1 MGGTLRIAFNIWS
14 YIASFVCIR
23 VYVCLCDSVCMFV
36 LSLFFALER
45 DDWMSFLPSNLM
57 RETSPNP
64 EALIVE
70 NLIDMNADLTES
82 I

>member
-1 MGGTLRIAFNIWS
+1 MELYSIICVYTC
-14 YIASFVCIR
+14 VC
-23 VYVCLCDSVCMFV
+23 VCLCDSVCMFK
-36 LSLFFALER
+36 SFFVSRDR
-45 DDWMSFLPSNLM
+45 DDWMSFLPSNFV